1 MLMLLLLFFA
11 DLTLA
16 AELGKTL
23 LERNKE
29 LESQLTDYQRA
40 YAEQTQEITV
50 SQQPLRL
57 LDAYSAHKIYL
68 SRLRVCVRHAVSVA
82 NEAGG
87 SATSRQRFT
96 HAHL

>member
-1 MLMLLLLFFA
+1 MLLLLFRA

-50 SQQPLRL
+50 SIAGESADRL
-57 LDAYSAHKIYL
+57 PA
-68 SRLRVCVRHAVSVA
+68 RLRQ
-82 NEAGG
+82 AGAG
-87 SATSRQRFT
+87 E
-96 HAHL
+96 

>member
-11 DLTLA
+11 ALTLA

-40 YAEQTQEITV
+40 YAKQAQESSHYV
-50 SQQPLRL
+50 
-57 LDAYSAHKIYL
+57 
-68 SRLRVCVRHAVSVA
+68 V
-82 NEAGG
+82 
-87 SATSRQRFT
+87 
-96 HAHL
+96 